1 MPDFLLE
8 IGTEEIP
15 ARMID
20 SARDELARRVGD
32 LLQRERL
39 VDTPTLQ
46 TYSTP
51 RRLAVLASQVSSAQP
66 DVTEQVTGPSLK
78 VAYKDGAPTPAAA
91 AFARKL
97 NVPVDALEKVTTPK
111 GEYLGAT
118 VKKKGRPA
126 AEILAESLPKELAG
140 IYWAKSMY
148 WRGKSAERF
157 VRPVRWLVSLLDGEV
172 VPLEFAGIRASH
184 SSEGH
189 RILSPGSL
197 SIDRPSD
204 YLSALAKASV
214 VASAAEREQR
224 IRKALDAATRTLPGT
239 RWREDKSLLD
249 TVVNLTE
256 FPSVVLGNF
265 DPEFLALADEV
276 LVTVMRDHQKY
287 FALEDA
293 GGKLLPHFLAVLNTD
308 GDPDGLIRHGNE
320 RVLRARFNDARFFWQ
335 TDQKIP
341 LRQRVDMLK
350 AVTFQKDLG
359 SYFDKTMRVQKLG
372 SLISEAIR
380 NAGTSVRSG
389 VVFKAALLAKTDLT
403 TELVKEFTE
412 LQGIV
417 GGLYAKVQQ
426 LDPILPAATAEAI
439 GDAIYDQYKPESM
452 DDGIPRSVEGAV
464 LAIADK
470 ADSIAGMFALGLQ
483 PTGSKDP
490 FALRRA
496 ANGIVKIIAEHKLPL
511 PISKL
516 FSDARAEYADSE
528 AERRFSKEINFDEAI
543 ANFMRERLEFYLR
556 DARGFAYDVV
566 NAVLAAGSDDIV
578 DAIARAEAVRNSK
591 ASGDA
596 SDLEAVCISFKRIKN
611 ILRQAEER
619 KIEIPERPD
628 EGLLAKM
635 GSAETELW
643 MTGAVNLWAEYEV
656 RRESGAYGSAISY
669 AASLRPLLD
678 RFFDEV
684 MVMVDDPQIRANRLA
699 LLSRIYKGF
708 STIADFSEIVT
719 EGTKTSPERGE
730 RS

>member
-20 SARDELARRVGD
+20 SARDELARRLGD

-39 VDTPTLQ
+39 VETATLR

-51 RRLAVLASQVSSAQP
+51 RRLAVLASAVSSAQP
-66 DVTEQVTGPSLK
+66 DITEQVTGPSLK

-97 NVPVDALEKVTTPK
+97 NLPVDALEKITTPK

-126 AEILAESLPKELAG
+126 AEILAESLPKEIAG

-172 VPLEFAGIRASH
+172 VPLEFAGIRAGH

-189 RILSPGSL
+189 RILSSGSL
-197 SIDRPSD
+197 PIDRPSD
-204 YLSALAKASV
+204 YSSALAKASV
-214 VASAAEREQR
+214 VASGAEREQR
-224 IRKALDAATRTLPGT
+224 IRKALDAATRTIPGA

-287 FALEDA
+287 FALED
-293 GGKLLPHFLAVLNTD
+293 GSGKLLPHFLAVLNTD

-335 TDQKIP
+335 TDQKTP

-372 SLISEAIR
+372 SLISEALR
-380 NAGTSVRSG
+380 SAGSSVRPG
-389 VVFKAALLAKTDLT
+389 VVHKAALLAKTDLT

-417 GGLYAKVQQ
+417 GGLYAKAQQ
-426 LDPILPAATAEAI
+426 LDPILPSATAEAI

-452 DDGIPRSVEGAV
+452 DDSVPRSVEGAV

-511 PISKL
+511 PVGKL
-516 FSDARAEYADSE
+516 FSDAGAEYAGSE
-528 AERRFSKEINFDEAI
+528 AERRFAKDINFDEAI

-578 DAIARAEAVRNSK
+578 DAIARAEAVSEVRGSEDF
-591 ASGDA
+591 AS
-596 SDLEAVCISFKRIKN
+596 ISVAFKRIKN
-611 ILRQAEER
+611 ILRQA
-619 KIEIPERPD
+619 
-628 EGLLAKM
+628 
-635 GSAETELW
+635 
-643 MTGAVNLWAEYEV
+643 
-656 RRESGAYGSAISY
+656 RESNKAVAEKLDSSALTEGPEKRLATEMPAIATQVRELREQGNYGLALVQISR
-669 AASLRPLLD
+669 LRQPVD
-678 RFFDEV
+678 AFFDKV
-684 MVMVDDPQIRANRLA
+684 MVMVDDETVRANRLA
-699 LLSRIYKGF
+699 LLRDLLSEF

-719 EGTKTSPERGE
+719 ESKSG
-730 RS
+730 